1 MIFRRRKDL
10 SLAIVDIQTTGF
22 TAFDRIVEIACVT
35 VIDGDIVDEY
45 ETLVQPHR
53 EIGPVHAHGITT
65 GMLESA
71 PEFEKVADN
80 IARRVNGR
88 ILVAHN
94 LGFTAQMLGQEAAR
108 LKGGGAFEQ
117 GEGLS
122 TYDLTKQ
129 KLALAA
135 ESAGLA
141 APDNTA
147 ISDARCIAGLVDMH
161 AQSGKLRRLKAAS
174 WAPTGEGNEVAV
186 PRSEAPQRRGSLHRL
201 AERTRWPGTPEEST
215 ALYLDALD
223 RCLEDDVLEDSELE
237 WLDETA
243 EAVGLG
249 ARQRAELHRR
259 YYELLEQRILAD
271 GVVTDAEEKLAEQ
284 VAAALSLG
292 AVDIRSTERSAEGVE
307 LEAGMG
313 VCFTGAAV
321 IDGQPVN
328 RVLLEKVAKVAG
340 LRTVDSVAEG
350 CDVLVAADPMSQS
363 GEARKARGKGIPI
376 ISMEDFIETV

>member
-1 MIFRRRKDL
+1 MILRRRKDM
-10 SLAIVDIQTTGF
+10 SLVIVDIQTTGF
-22 TAFDRIVEIACVT
+22 AVFDRIVEIACVT

-45 ETLVQPHR
+45 ETLIQPNW
-53 EIGPVHAHGITT
+53 EIGPVHAHGITP

-88 ILVAHN
+88 VLVAHN
-94 LGFTAQMLGQEAAR
+94 LGFTAQMLRQEAER
-108 LKGGGAFEQ
+108 LRGGGAFKP
-117 GEGLS
+117 GKGLS
-122 TYDLTKQ
+122 TYNLTKQ

-135 ESAGLA
+135 ESAGLS
-141 APDNTA
+141 APESTA
-147 ISDARCIAGLVDMH
+147 ISDARCVAGLVDLH
-161 AQSGKLRRLKAAS
+161 VRRGELRRLKAAS
-174 WAPTGEGNEVAV
+174 WGPTGEGNEVAV
-186 PRSEAPQRRGSLHRL
+186 PRSEAPQQRGSLHRL

-243 EAVGLG
+243 EAVGLS
-249 ARQRAELHRR
+249 ARQRAELHRQ
-259 YYELLEQRILAD
+259 YYELLKERILAD
-271 GVVTDAEEKLAEQ
+271 GVVTADEKELAER
-284 VAAALSLG
+284 VAAALSIG
-292 AVDIRSTERSAEGVE
+292 AVDVRSTERAADGVE

-328 RVLLEKVAKVAG
+328 RVLLEKVAKIAG

-350 CDVLVAADPMSQS
+350 CDVLVAADPMSRS
-363 GEARKARGKGIPI
+363 GEARKAREMDIPI
-376 ISMEDFIETV
+376 IGMEDFLEAV